1 MNLKIRPLWIEKK
14 LFQLFIVINNVPYT
28 NAKRA
33 ATSTGSRME
42 SFSPNVAAN
51 SRKKIDGL
59 PIVEEVKAT
68 GSKKVL

>member
-1 MNLKIRPLWIEKK
+1 
-14 LFQLFIVINNVPYT
+14 
-28 NAKRA
+28 
-33 ATSTGSRME
+33 ME